1 MHSQLEILR
10 ERAFAAESSDVWGP
24 RVLITGPIDT
34 GKSSFARVL
43 LSYAARLGRTPGFVD
58 LDVGLGDLALP
69 PGCVSCSVVDKTCIS
84 VEEGIKPSTSLVYF
98 LGRTTLCEDS
108 NVQSDFFTTL
118 IRSLSASVRQRGQH
132 DPGFRGSGFVVNLPG
147 VTDNRQIQGIIK
159 EMDID
164 FVLVLGSDR
173 LFADMQKWQNS
184 IKFED
189 GEQRFKI
196 PAIVKL
202 SREGDGVTKRD
213 TKYRRQLRHMKIR
226 EYFYGA
232 GHIHKAHAQ
241 NVIGQNSTILSQE
254 HEFNPVK
261 IGLKLS
267 DYEIYNVSELS
278 LSSQLLPV
286 GQEKPTFETLSLTKL
301 KPTRDLNHCL
311 LAVVHLPGTHKK
323 LEEIPKSVLT
333 SNVAGFVYVQEIDLK
348 EQVMTVNG
356 IFYLT

>member
-1 MHSQLEILR
+1 MHSQLEIFR
-10 ERAFAAESSDVWGP
+10 ERSFAADSSDVWGP

-43 LSYAARLGRTPGFVD
+43 LSYAARLGRTPGFID

-69 PGCVSCSVVDKTCIS
+69 PGCISCSVVDKTCIS

-98 LGRTTLCEDS
+98 LGRTTLSEDS

-118 IRSLSASVRQRGQH
+118 IQSLSASVKQRGQH
-132 DPGFRGSGFVVNLPG
+132 DRGFRGSGFVVNLPG
-147 VTDNRQIQGIIK
+147 VTDNCQIQGIIK

-189 GEQRFKI
+189 GDKI
-196 PAIVKL
+196 PAIVNL
-202 SREGDGVTKRD
+202 IQGNGVTKRD
-213 TKYRRQLRHMKIR
+213 TKYRRHIRHIKIR

-241 NVIGQNSTILSQE
+241 NVMGQNSIILPQE

-267 DYEIYNVSELS
+267 EYEIYNVSELS

-333 SNVAGFVYVQEIDLK
+333 SNVAGFVYVHEIDLK